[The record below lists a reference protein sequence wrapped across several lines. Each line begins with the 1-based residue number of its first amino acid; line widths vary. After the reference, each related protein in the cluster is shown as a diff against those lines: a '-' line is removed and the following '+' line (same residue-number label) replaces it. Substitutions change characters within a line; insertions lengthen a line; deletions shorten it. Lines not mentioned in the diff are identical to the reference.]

1 MKKIVSVCIIGGNYG
16 LKVLLPA
23 ITGIKNA
30 IVKAVAVKNVRSNQK
45 VILYYSWK
53 KMIKECKPDLVLVA
67 VPPKLQSN
75 ILSYLINNNVNFLAQ
90 KPLTYNFN
98 DAKKIFHKFNKK
110 NIKAAVDLNFL
121 KITAISKYKKL
132 LKKYAGLRSSIEI
145 KWLFK
150 SGTLKEKK
158 SWKNIIK
165 DGGGSYLN
173 FGFHFISLI
182 IYLFGDIKYLKRY
195 NRKNKVDYLKGETK
209 KGQSLKIKFSND
221 CISKNIFSIKSTT
234 TKKKSLVL
242 ENRSANYHG
251 NFIIYNKNNFK
262 KKNIIFKDIFQN
274 SNNSRIVCSRLV
286 IKDLIKSFY
295 KKNYLLFNDLEHAV
309 KVHQIISNI

>member
-1 MKKIVSVCIIGGNYG
+1 MKKNILICIIGGNYG
-16 LKVLLPA
+16 LKTLLPA
-23 ITGIKNA
+23 ALGIKNV
-30 IVKAVAVKNVRSNQK
+30 IIKAVAIKNRRTKKNISF
-45 VILYYSWK
+45 YYSWK
-53 KMIKECKPDLVLVA
+53 KMINECRPDLVLIA
-67 VPPKLQSN
+67 VPPKLQST
-75 ILSYLINNNVNFLAQ
+75 ILKFLIKKQINFLAE

-98 DAKKIFHKFNKK
+98 DAKEIFHKFNKK
-110 NIKAAVDLNFL
+110 NINAAVDLNFL
-121 KITAISKYKKL
+121 KIPAISKYKKL

-173 FGFHFISLI
+173 FGFHLISLI
-182 IYLFGDIKYLKRY
+182 IYLFGDIKYLKKH

-209 KGQSLKIKFSND
+209 KGQSLKIEFSNN
-221 CISKNIFSIKSTT
+221 CVSKNIFSIKSTN

-251 NFIIYNKNNFK
+251 NFIIHNKNNFK
-262 KKNIIFKDIFQN
+262 RKRIIFKDISQN

-286 IKDLIKSFY
+286 IKELIKSFY
-295 KKNYLLFNDLEHAV
+295 KKNYSLFNDLEHAV

>member
-23 ITGIKNA
+23 ITGIKNV

-98 DAKKIFHKFNKK
+98 DAKKILHKFNKK

-121 KITAISKYKKL
+121 KIPAISKYKKL
-132 LKKYAGLRSSIEI
+132 LKKYVGLKSSIEI

-173 FGFHFISLI
+173 FGFHLISLI
-182 IYLFGDIKYLKRY
+182 IYLFGDIKYLKKY

-209 KGQSLKIKFSND
+209 NGQSLKIKFSND
-221 CISKNIFSIKSTT
+221 FISKNIFSIKSTT
-234 TKKKSLVL
+234 TKKKYLVL

-262 KKNIIFKDIFQN
+262 KKNIIFKDISQN

-286 IKDLIKSFY
+286 IKDLIKFFY
-295 KKNYLLFNDLEHAV
+295 KKNYSLFNDLEHAV

>member
-23 ITGIKNA
+23 ISRIKNV
-30 IVKAVAVKNVRSNQK
+30 IVKAVAVKNVRSDRG

-98 DAKKIFHKFNKK
+98 DAKKILHKFNKK

-121 KITAISKYKKL
+121 KIPAISKYKKL
-132 LKKYAGLRSSIEI
+132 LKKYVSLRSSIEI

-173 FGFHFISLI
+173 FGFHLISLI

-262 KKNIIFKDIFQN
+262 KKNIIFKDISQN

-295 KKNYLLFNDLEHAV
+295 KKNYSLFNDLEHAV

>member
-23 ITGIKNA
+23 ISKIKNV
-30 IVKAVAVKNVRSNQK
+30 IVKAVAVKNVRSDRG

-75 ILSYLINNNVNFLAQ
+75 ILGYLINYNVNFLAQ

-121 KITAISKYKKL
+121 KIPAISKYKKL

-150 SGTLKEKK
+150 
-158 SWKNIIK
+158 
-165 DGGGSYLN
+165 
-173 FGFHFISLI
+173 
-182 IYLFGDIKYLKRY
+182 
-195 NRKNKVDYLKGETK
+195 
-209 KGQSLKIKFSND
+209 
-221 CISKNIFSIKSTT
+221 
-234 TKKKSLVL
+234 
-242 ENRSANYHG
+242 
-251 NFIIYNKNNFK
+251 
-262 KKNIIFKDIFQN
+262 
-274 SNNSRIVCSRLV
+274 
-286 IKDLIKSFY
+286 
-295 KKNYLLFNDLEHAV
+295 
-309 KVHQIISNI
+309 

>member
-1 MKKIVSVCIIGGNYG
+1 
-16 LKVLLPA
+16 
-23 ITGIKNA
+23 
-30 IVKAVAVKNVRSNQK
+30 
-45 VILYYSWK
+45 
-53 KMIKECKPDLVLVA
+53 MIKECKPDLVLVA

-121 KITAISKYKKL
+121 KITAIYKYKKL

-173 FGFHFISLI
+173 FGFHLISLI

-251 NFIIYNKNNFK
+251 NFIIYNKNNFE
-262 KKNIIFKDIFQN
+262 KKNIIFKDISQN

-295 KKNYLLFNDLEHAV
+295 KKNYSLFNDLEHAV

>member
-23 ITGIKNA
+23 ISRIKNV

-121 KITAISKYKKL
+121 KIPAISKYKKA
-132 LKKYAGLRSSIEI
+132 LKKYTDLRSSIEV

-173 FGFHFISLI
+173 FGFHLISLI

-195 NRKNKVDYLKGETK
+195 NRKNKVDYLNGETK

-262 KKNIIFKDIFQN
+262 KKNIIFKDISQN

-295 KKNYLLFNDLEHAV
+295 KKNYSLFNDLEHAV

>member
-23 ITGIKNA
+23 ISRIKNV

-121 KITAISKYKKL
+121 KIPAISKYKKV
-132 LKKYAGLRSSIEI
+132 LKKYTDLRSSIEV

-173 FGFHFISLI
+173 FGFHLISLI

-195 NRKNKVDYLKGETK
+195 NRKNKVDYLKGKTK

-221 CISKNIFSIKSTT
+221 CISENIFSIKSTT

-262 KKNIIFKDIFQN
+262 KKNIIFKDIPQN

-295 KKNYLLFNDLEHAV
+295 KKNYSLFNDLEHAV